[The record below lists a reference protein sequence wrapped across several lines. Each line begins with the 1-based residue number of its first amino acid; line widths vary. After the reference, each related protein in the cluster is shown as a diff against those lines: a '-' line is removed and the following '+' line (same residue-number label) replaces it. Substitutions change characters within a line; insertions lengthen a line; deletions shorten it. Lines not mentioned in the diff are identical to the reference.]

1 MMIMMIKMSIMVIFL
16 MIQSCNAFSKPLHNH
31 EGQDDN
37 SDKSWWQLFTQAVE
51 GAGEPLDESLVSRLR
66 SAIRSQ
72 LSVGPDEDDDEDDDD
87 DDDDDDNDN
96 VNTAIITTILIA
108 IVSTKEMMMTI

>member
-1 MMIMMIKMSIMVIFL
+1 MIMMIKMSIMVIFL
-16 MIQSCNAFSKPLHNH
+16 MIQSCKAFSKPLHNH